1 MVDKCSHSS
10 FMHALFTVLWCLCSS
25 AGSSAGLGVVE
36 MLGLVFGGMVQR
48 RVDSCEG
55 LLLETARSSM

>member
-1 MVDKCSHSS
+1 MLDKCSHSS

-36 MLGLVFGGMVQR
+36 TLGLVLGGWYR
-48 RVDSCEG
+48 GG
-55 LLLETARSSM
+55 LIVVKDYF